1 MTENADDPWT
11 TEDLE
16 HVRSEAER
24 FNAQVCDLRRAYLA
38 LLETARGTGVGVT
51 PRCSRSPWVDDCWI
65 STLWCNRPPR

>member
-38 LLETARGTGVGVT
+38 LLETARGDRRRRHSPVFEVAVGRRLLDFNLV
-51 PRCSRSPWVDDCWI
+51 V
-65 STLWCNRPPR
+65 